1 MNTEKQKA
9 RPKEGFTRLATEADL
24 SDGSRELKASM
35 HALRGDIR
43 ALKRSLK
50 FWLVGAAIV
59 QGVLNALIRHVIL
72 SGA

>member
-1 MNTEKQKA
+1 MSTEKQKA
-9 RPKEGFTRLATEADL
+9 RPKEGCTRLATEADL

-35 HALRGDIR
+35 NALRGDIR
-43 ALKRSLK
+43 ALERSLK